1 MAAAGAL
8 MIGALAKRGS
18 VNPQTIR
25 YYERRGLIPYSRRS
39 VAGYRLHGVDAVKR
53 LKFIRRAQQL
63 GFSLSEIEELLSLRM
78 RPGISC
84 AEVREKARSK
94 VASVDAKIAE
104 LERIREAL
112 KKLAAACREKRPTS
126 ACPILEALD
135 RDGD

>member
-8 MIGALAKRGS
+8 TIGGLAKRGS

-25 YYERRGLIPYSRRS
+25 YYERRGLIPDSRRS
-39 VAGYRLHGVDAVKR
+39 AAGYRLYGIDAVKR
-53 LKFIRRAQQL
+53 LKFIRLAQQL

-78 RPGISC
+78 RPGTSC
-84 AEVREKARSK
+84 VEVREKARGK

-112 KKLAAACREKRPTS
+112 EKLVEACREKGPTS
-126 ACPILEALD
+126 VCPLLDALD
-135 RDGD
+135 GDGD